1 MPLRSPRSIWFL
13 SVVAS
18 LFLGGCGGG
27 ATETKVPSSITVT
40 PTSVALGAVG
50 QTQQLTPVVT
60 DQDGA
65 TIASPSVTWSSSNGA
80 VAAVTGTG
88 LVSAVGGG
96 SATITATAGSV
107 SATAAVS
114 VTQTP
119 TQIQKVAGDQ
129 QTANV
134 GQAVPLPLTV
144 QVNDLTGHPVPGVT
158 VGFTVAPQLGTL
170 GSPTGVTGADG
181 RIATSLTLLG
191 AGPIPITANIANTT
205 LSTSFTETGTSPFKI
220 ELLFLT
226 DTTPAQ
232 GDAFEAARHR
242 WEGLIV
248 GDLPDVALSAS
259 AGQCGTNSP
268 MLNRQVDDVLILVTL
283 EPIDGANGILGAA
296 GPCFVR
302 NGSRIPA
309 LGLMKFDVAD
319 LDLLEQSGLLNSV
332 ILHEMGHVLGFGT
345 IWEDPGIDLLA
356 DPSLSGGTDPHFTG
370 QQALDAFNAV
380 GGSSYTSSAK
390 VPVEDAGGAGTAGAH
405 WRESVFGNE
414 LMTGFVDLTDPLSRV
429 TVASLADLGYTVNLA
444 GADPYILAPGLRAF
458 SRGQRVALGNDVIRL
473 PIRVVDESGRVVQT
487 VQP

>member
-242 WEGLIV
+242 WEGL
-248 GDLPDVALSAS
+248 
-259 AGQCGTNSP
+259 
-268 MLNRQVDDVLILVTL
+268 
-283 EPIDGANGILGAA
+283 
-296 GPCFVR
+296 
-302 NGSRIPA
+302 
-309 LGLMKFDVAD
+309 
-319 LDLLEQSGLLNSV
+319 
-332 ILHEMGHVLGFGT
+332 
-345 IWEDPGIDLLA
+345 
-356 DPSLSGGTDPHFTG
+356 
-370 QQALDAFNAV
+370 
-380 GGSSYTSSAK
+380 
-390 VPVEDAGGAGTAGAH
+390 
-405 WRESVFGNE
+405 
-414 LMTGFVDLTDPLSRV
+414 
-429 TVASLADLGYTVNLA
+429 
-444 GADPYILAPGLRAF
+444 
-458 SRGQRVALGNDVIRL
+458 
-473 PIRVVDESGRVVQT
+473 
-487 VQP
+487 